1 MFRAGL
7 SPVTKQ
13 PMCIYEHPMFKN
25 LALQSVIDVYNSFNL
40 TVTVT
45 KKRASKRSKNNDK
58 DV

>member
-1 MFRAGL
+1 M
-7 SPVTKQ
+7 TKQ
-13 PMCIYEHPMFKN
+13 PMCIYEYPMFKN
-25 LALQSVIDVYNSFNL
+25 LALQSVIDVYNSSNL